1 MREREGAQY
10 GNNNEWRVREAK
22 ENKKGL
28 NSRIV
33 SNKSPLNKAY
43 IRGGISVQKRAITYA
58 LQKNRRGRK
67 NNEDLFRI
75 CS

>member
-33 SNKSPLNKAY
+33 SNKSPPNEAY

-58 LQKNRRGRK
+58 LEKKAGEK
-67 NNEDLFRI
+67 K
-75 CS
+75 